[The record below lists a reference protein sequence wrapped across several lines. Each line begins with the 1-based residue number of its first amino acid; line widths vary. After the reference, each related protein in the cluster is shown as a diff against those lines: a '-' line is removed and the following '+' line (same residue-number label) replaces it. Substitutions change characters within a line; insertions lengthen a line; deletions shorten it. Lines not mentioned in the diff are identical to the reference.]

1 MLKFITHRPFW
12 VNLLAGFLL
21 AILFFFM
28 IVLSLKLI
36 THHGSSKTV
45 PAVTGKNFD
54 EAQKILNDLGFD
66 VVIQDSI
73 YQDSL
78 PRFTVIKQV
87 PDGDAV
93 VKVNRTVYL
102 TINRAVPPVVEMPN
116 LIGYSF
122 RNAAMVL
129 KNMGLRLGDTTSKP
143 DFAKNSVLEQLDR
156 KNGDKIAPGTKLQ
169 MGTSVS
175 LVLSSG
181 IGETEFVVPN
191 LIGKTYGVAKSMLES
206 NGLIINPIAPG
217 ISDTMSAFVIKQNPE
232 QFTDDG
238 KRLRIRPGQM
248 IDVWLSTIKPIIDS
262 SASKNTPQF

>member
-12 VNLLAGFLL
+12 VNLLAGFVL
-21 AILFFFM
+21 AIVFFFM

-36 THHGSSKTV
+36 THHGKSRTV

-54 EAQKILNDLGFD
+54 EAQKTLNGLGFD
-66 VVIQDSI
+66 VVVQDSI
-73 YQDSL
+73 YLDSL

-129 KNMGLRLGDTTSKP
+129 KNMGLRLGDTSFKS
-143 DFAKNSVLEQLDR
+143 DFARNSVLEQWY
-156 KNGDKIAPGTKLQ
+156 NGDKIAAGTKLQ
-169 MGTSVS
+169 MGTTIS
-175 LVLSSG
+175 LVLGSG

-191 LIGKTYGVAKSMLES
+191 LIGKTYGLAKSMLES
-206 NGLIINPIAPG
+206 NGLVINPIAPG
-217 ISDTMSAFVIKQNPE
+217 ISDTMNAFVIKQNPE
-232 QFTDDG
+232 QFAEDG
-238 KRLRIRPGQM
+238 KRSRIRPGQM
-248 IDVWLSTIKPIIDS
+248 IDVWLSTIRPIIDS
-262 SASKNTPQF
+262 SESKNTPQF